1 MSSLSVEP
9 TARLLR
15 TGERLPQRLR
25 AAILDRGDTAVPALL
40 AILNNEEL
48 ADADRPYGGW
58 APIHAVDLLA
68 DLKAVAAVGPMLD
81 RLAVTDFD
89 EVIHDHI
96 ALRLPDIGPAVLEP
110 ALARLPARAEDA
122 PYGSLC
128 CVLAHLELEDERIYQ
143 ALCTL
148 FAADPVLGGI
158 LLADYGDT
166 RALPLLDAAIR
177 DFEPDVT
184 SAIHPDLVDL
194 VESYEI
200 LGGPLPEELRAKADG
215 AMAAWRAARAALEP
229 AKSPKVG
236 RNDPCP
242 CGSGKKHK
250 RCCLGAAS
258 A

>member
-1 MSSLSVEP
+1 LYLKVKYGRARRVESSGAHAKATL
-9 TARLLR
+9 
-15 TGERLPQRLR
+15 ER
-25 AAILDRGDTAVPALL
+25 
-40 AILNNEEL
+40 
-48 ADADRPYGGW
+48 
-58 APIHAVDLLA
+58 PIHAVDLLV

-81 RLAVTDFD
+81 RLGVTDLD

-96 ALRLPDIGPAVLEP
+96 ALRLPEIGPAVLEP
-110 ALARLPARAEDA
+110 ALARLPPRAEDA
-122 PYGSLC
+122 SYGSLC

-143 ALCTL
+143 ALCNL
-148 FAADPVLGGI
+148 LEADQVLGGI

-166 RALPLLDAAIR
+166 RALPLLEAAIR
-177 DFEPDVT
+177 NFEPDLT
-184 SAIHPDLVDL
+184 SPVRPDLVDL

-200 LGGPLPEELRAKADG
+200 LGGPLPAELRAKADG
-215 AMAAWRAARAALEP
+215 AMAAWHAARAALEP